1 MEKKFPIEYWLVARP
16 KRKLLIAF
24 AIFLPLFALYA
35 IWVHS
40 YESALMALRIPRLVR
55 MVLLL
60 LPFVGVM
67 LAIGHYLGGM
77 WYRCEQL
84 IFTTDSLLFV
94 RRGEE
99 VVFKRED
106 ITRFKITEQTDKGII
121 TSYFFTAK
129 GINYSVYTSGT
140 AVMHDFI
147 HQAFVHFFS
156 LENRQPAVAGG
167 RGMETRDYL
176 LR

>member
-1 MEKKFPIEYWLVARP
+1 MEKKFPVEYWLVAKP

-40 YESALMALRIPRLVR
+40 YESALMALRIPGLVR
-55 MVLLL
+55 MVVLL

-94 RRGEE
+94 RRGKE
-99 VVFKRED
+99 VVFRRKN

-121 TSYFFTAK
+121 TSYFFTAN

-156 LENRQPAVAGG
+156 LDSRVPVVAGA
-167 RGMETRDYL
+167 RGVEVREYL